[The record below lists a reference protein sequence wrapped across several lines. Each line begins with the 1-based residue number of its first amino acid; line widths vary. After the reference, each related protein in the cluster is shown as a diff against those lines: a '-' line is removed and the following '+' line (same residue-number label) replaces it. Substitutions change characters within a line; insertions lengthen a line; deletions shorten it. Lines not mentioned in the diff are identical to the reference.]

1 MSQVTQAKMLLDRT
15 TKGALLYKNASDAD
29 GQAITTIYFRKSGLV
44 EPYPGELTITVE
56 RHDDE

>member
-1 MSQVTQAKMLLDRT
+1 MSTVTKTKLVLEKT
-15 TKGALLYKNASDAD
+15 TKGALLYKNVNEQD
-29 GQAITTIYFRKSGLV
+29 GQAITTIYFRKSGIV